1 MSFNGQRYLTRGV
14 QSEIPFELQMFMW
27 HLIDELPEPRDY
39 LQVFRLAAVDSNQQL
54 IHEQEEPNYH
64 KEYFLNICSP
74 VTSKVYVIDD
84 GTHSTMLLAE
94 EY

>member
-39 LQVFRLAAVDSNQQL
+39 LQVFRLTAVDNNQQL
-54 IHEQEEPNYH
+54 IHEQEEP
-64 KEYFLNICSP
+64 EYQIRFIW
-74 VTSKVYVIDD
+74 D
-84 GTHSTMLLAE
+84 GFRAGNGVPLDYALLGRFE
-94 EY
+94 RRKKQ

>member
-27 HLIDELPEPRDY
+27 HLIDELPELRDY
-39 LQVFRLAAVDSNQQL
+39 LQVFRLTAFDSNQQL
-54 IHEQEEPNYH
+54 IHEQEEPNYY
-64 KEYFLNICSP
+64 KEYFLNIGFP
-74 VTSKVYVIDD
+74 VTAKVYVIDD